1 VRFWPFLGRR
11 LIQTAITLFA
21 VVTLMWGL
29 FRLVPGDPTTVF
41 LGAGELPPD
50 AVDALRR
57 SWGLDAPLW
66 RQYLDYVGNLVTGNL
81 GLSFYYRRPVLDVLL
96 PMLWNTLLLMG
107 IAVVAATVIGITV
120 GSWLGWR
127 RGEAIEQLG
136 TLAVLIPRAL
146 PVFWVAILLQMAFA
160 YGLGWFPIGGIHTPA
175 FIPETALERLPGYD
189 VAMHMVLPLLA
200 AIITFVTDPLMIM
213 RTSMLEVAGDDFLT
227 FARATGLP
235 ESRVRRL
242 ARRNAILPVLTY
254 TAIMASFAFGGQVLL
269 EVVFSWP
276 GMGRLMVSSVTQR
289 DYPVAQAAFFFMAVV
304 VIAMNL
310 ALDILYAVLDPRIT
324 YE

>member
-1 VRFWPFLGRR
+1 MRFWPFLGRR
-11 LIQTAITLFA
+11 LIQTIVTLLA

-29 FRLVPGDPTTVF
+29 FRLLPGDPTTVF
-41 LGAGELPPD
+41 LGSGELAPD
-50 AVDALRR
+50 AIEALRT

-66 RQYLDYVGNLVTGNL
+66 RQYVDYVLNLVTGNV
-81 GLSFYYRRPVLDVLL
+81 GTSFYYRRPVLEILM
-96 PMLWNTLLLMG
+96 PMLWNTVLLMG
-107 IAVVAATVIGITV
+107 FAVTAATLVGIAV

-127 RGEAIEQLG
+127 RGDATEQLG

-146 PVFWVAILLQMAFA
+146 PVFWIGILLQMAFA

-175 FIPETALERLPGYD
+175 FIPETPLEQLPGYD
-189 VAMHMVLPLLA
+189 VARHMVLPLLTA
-200 AIITFVTDPLMIM
+200 VIYFVTDPLMIM
-213 RTSMLEVAGDDFLT
+213 RTSMLEVAGDDFLV

-235 ESRVRRL
+235 ERRVRRL

-254 TAIMASFAFGGQVLL
+254 TAIMVSFAFGGQVLL

-276 GMGRLMVSSVTQR
+276 GMGRVMVSSVTQR
-289 DYPVAQAAFFFMAVV
+289 DYPVAQAAFFLMAVV
-304 VIAMNL
+304 VILLNL
-310 ALDILYAVLDPRIT
+310 VLDMLYAVLDPRIT

>member
-1 VRFWPFLGRR
+1 MRFWSFLGRR
-11 LIQTAITLFA
+11 LLQTAITLFA

-29 FRLVPGDPTTVF
+29 FRLIPGDPTTIF

-50 AVDALRR
+50 AIEALRK

-66 RQYLDYVGNLVTGNL
+66 QQYLDYVRNLVTGNL
-81 GLSFYYRRPVLDVLL
+81 GLSFYYRRPVLDILL
-96 PMLWNTLLLMG
+96 PMLWNTMLLMG
-107 IAVVAATVIGITV
+107 FAVTAATLVGIAV

-127 RGEAIEQLG
+127 RGDTTEQIG
-136 TLAVLIPRAL
+136 TLLVLIPRAL
-146 PVFWVAILLQMAFA
+146 PIFWIGILLQMAFA
-160 YGLGWFPIGGIHTPA
+160 YGLGWFPTGGIRTPA
-175 FIPETALERLPGYD
+175 FIPETRLEHLPGYD
-189 VAMHMVLPLLA
+189 VGMHMVLPLLA
-200 AIITFVTDPLMIM
+200 AVIYFVTDPLMIM
-213 RTSMLEVAGDDFLT
+213 RTSMLEVAGDDFLI

-235 ESRVRRL
+235 ERRVRHL

-254 TAIMASFAFGGQVLL
+254 TAIMVSFAFGGQVLL

-304 VIAMNL
+304 VIVLNL
-310 ALDILYAVLDPRIT
+310 ALDMLYAVLDPRIT

>member
-1 VRFWPFLGRR
+1 MRFWPFLGRR
-11 LIQTAITLFA
+11 LIQTVITLFA
-21 VVTLMWGL
+21 VVTLMWAL
-29 FRLVPGDPTTVF
+29 FRLIPGDPTTVF

-50 AVDALRR
+50 AVAALRT

-66 RQYLDYVGNLVTGNL
+66 QQYLDYLRNLITGNL
-81 GLSFYYRRPVLDVLL
+81 GLSFYYRRPVLEILL
-96 PMLWNTLLLMG
+96 PMLWNTLVLMG
-107 IAVVAATVIGITV
+107 FAVTAATLVGIAV

-127 RGEAIEQLG
+127 RGDKTEQIG
-136 TLAVLIPRAL
+136 TLLVLIPRAL
-146 PVFWVAILLQMAFA
+146 PIFWIGILLQMALA
-160 YGLGWFPIGGIHTPA
+160 YGLGWFPIGGMRTPA
-175 FIPETALERLPGYD
+175 FIPETRLEQLPGYD
-189 VAMHMVLPLLA
+189 LAVHMVLPLLA
-200 AIITFVTDPLMIM
+200 AVIYFVTDPLMIM
-213 RTSMLEVAGDDFLT
+213 RTSMLEVAGDDFVT

-235 ESRVRRL
+235 ERRVRHL

-254 TAIMASFAFGGQVLL
+254 TAIMVSFAFGGQVLL

-304 VIAMNL
+304 VIVLNL
-310 ALDILYAVLDPRIT
+310 VIDMLYAVLDPRIT